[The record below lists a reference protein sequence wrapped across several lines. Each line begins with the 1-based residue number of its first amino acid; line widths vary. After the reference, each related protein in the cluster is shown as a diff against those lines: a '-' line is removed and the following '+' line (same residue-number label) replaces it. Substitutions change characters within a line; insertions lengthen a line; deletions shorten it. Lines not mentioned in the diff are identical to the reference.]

1 MNKYIESIKQR
12 VKNLPL
18 SPGVYIMR
26 DETGTI
32 IYIGKAKH
40 LKNRVS
46 QYFLNTV
53 KQPKVQ
59 LMADSV
65 KTFDYIICGSELEA
79 LNLEANL
86 IKKHQ
91 PFYNILLK
99 DGKAHPFFRIDL
111 KQDFPVVEITRKLK
125 RDGAKY
131 FGPYFGS
138 VNARDLLQLIN
149 TTFSLKTCK
158 LNLNNGKRAKREC
171 LNYHLGLC
179 HAPCVGKIS
188 KEEYR
193 KEIDKVIS
201 FLNGDVSY
209 AKTILNE
216 KMIACAQTENFE
228 KAIVYRNNLNTIESL
243 NSKLITELTS
253 YSDIDVVGY
262 FTNGVATVV
271 SVLVVRAGKI
281 MGLNNFNVVDLSI
294 TKEEVLTSFVT
305 QYYPNSSTVPAEIV
319 FPCELGEVVE
329 NYLNQFSKNKVKIV
343 VPKIGIRKKLLNM
356 AEINA
361 KEYLEK
367 NIEKEKLAELKTV
380 GAVKLLKDRLN
391 LPELP
396 IRIEGFDISNI
407 SGTNMVASMVVFTNG
422 APNYSHYRKFKIKTV
437 FDKNNDFACMKEV
450 LTRRIAE
457 LKNDDVSFSTRP
469 NLILI
474 DGGKGQL
481 SFAYSVLTSTG
492 VNIPMISLAKKEEE
506 IFMPHESESIK
517 LSKDDYALKLL
528 QRVRDESH
536 RYAITFH
543 RSLRNKNA
551 LVSELSKIK
560 LIGKNK
566 EIALLEYFKD
576 INKIKNA
583 SVKELM
589 EVKGISEKLANN
601 IYNYFHDKKDNE

>member
-1 MNKYIESIKQR
+1 MNKYIDSIKDR
-12 VKNLPL
+12 VKDLPL
-18 SPGVYIMR
+18 LPGVYIMR
-26 DETGTI
+26 DESGTI
-32 IYIGKAKH
+32 IYIGKAKK

-46 QYFLNTV
+46 QYFFDTV
-53 KQPKVQ
+53 KIPKVQ
-59 LMADSV
+59 MMADSV
-65 KTFDYIICGSELEA
+65 KTFDYIIVNSELEA

-99 DGKAHPFFRIDL
+99 DGKAHPFLRINL
-111 KQDFPVVEITRKLK
+111 KQDFPTIEITRKLK

-138 VNARDLLQLIN
+138 VNARELLQLIN
-149 TTFSLKTCK
+149 TTFALKTCK
-158 LNLNNGKRAKREC
+158 LNLNNGHRAKREC

-188 KEEYR
+188 KEDYR
-193 KEIDKVIS
+193 KEIDRVIA

-209 AKTILNE
+209 AKELLNK
-216 KMIACAQTENFE
+216 KMLACAETENFE
-228 KAIVYRNNLNTIESL
+228 GAIVYRNNLNIINQL
-243 NSKLITELTS
+243 NQKLITELTS
-253 YSDIDVVGY
+253 YNDIDIFGY
-262 FTNGVATVV
+262 NTNGLNSVV

-281 MGLNNFNVVDLSI
+281 MGLNNFNVIDL
-294 TKEEVLTSFVT
+294 TNDVKEVLTNFIP
-305 QYYPNSSTVPAEIV
+305 QYYPSSSVVPSEVV
-319 FPCELGEVVE
+319 FPEDLGEVVE
-329 NYLNQFSKNKVKIV
+329 NYINQYSKTKVKIT
-343 VPKIGIRKKLLNM
+343 VPKIGIRKKLLTM
-356 AEINA
+356 AEVNA

-367 NIEKEKLAELKTV
+367 TVEKQHSVVERTT
-380 GAVKLLKDRLN
+380 GAVKLLQDRLN

-396 IRIEGFDISNI
+396 IRIEGYDISNI

-422 APNYSHYRKFKIKTV
+422 SPNYKHYRKFKIKSV
-437 FDKNNDFACMKEV
+437 VGQNNDFECMREV
-450 LTRRIAE
+450 LTRRINE
-457 LKNDDVSFSTRP
+457 LNSDDVSFGTRP

-481 SFAYSVLTSTG
+481 SFAYSVLTSHN

-506 IFMPHESESIK
+506 IFRPNESESVR

-551 LVSELSKIK
+551 IVSELSKIP
-560 LIGKNK
+560 LIGKKK
-566 EIALLEYFKD
+566 EIALLEYFRD

-583 SVKELM
+583 SIEELM
-589 EVKGISEKLANN
+589 EVEGISKVLANN
-601 IYNYFHDKKDNE
+601 IYDYFHNPKQD

>member
-12 VKNLPL
+12 VKNLPM

-26 DETGTI
+26 DEHGTI

-53 KQPKVQ
+53 KQPKVH
-59 LMADSV
+59 LMADQV
-65 KTFDYIICGSELEA
+65 KTFDYIVCNSELEA

-111 KQDFPVVEITRKLK
+111 KKDYPIVEITRRLK

-131 FGPYFGS
+131 FGPYFGQ

-149 TTFSLKTCK
+149 STFSLKTCK
-158 LNLNNGKRAKREC
+158 LNLNNGKKFKREC
-171 LNYHLGLC
+171 LNYHMGIC
-179 HAPCVGKIS
+179 YAPCVGRIS
-188 KEEYR
+188 KEDYK
-193 KEIDKVIS
+193 KEINKVIT

-209 AKTILNE
+209 AKKLLNQ
-216 KMIACAQTENFE
+216 KMIKCAETENFE
-228 KAIVYRNNLNTIESL
+228 KAIVYRNNLNMIDSL

-253 YSDIDVVGY
+253 FNDIDVFGF
-262 FTNGVATVV
+262 FTNGVASVI
-271 SVLVVRAGKI
+271 SVLIVRAGKI
-281 MGLNNFNVVDLSI
+281 MGLNNFNVVDL
-294 TKEEVLTSFVT
+294 TNTTEDVLTGFIT
-305 QYYPNSSTVPAEIV
+305 QYYPNSSTVPAEVV
-319 FPCELGEVVE
+319 FPVNLSEVVE
-329 NYLNQFSKNKVKIV
+329 NYLNQFSKRKVKIT
-343 VPKIGIRKKLLNM
+343 VPKIGIRKKLLSM
-356 AEINA
+356 AELNA

-380 GAVKLLKDRLN
+380 GAIKLLQERLN

-396 IRIEGFDISNI
+396 IRIEGYDISNI
-407 SGTNMVASMVVFTNG
+407 SGTNIVASMVVFTNG
-422 APNYSHYRKFKIKTV
+422 LPNYAHYRKFKIKTV
-437 FDKNNDFACMKEV
+437 VGQNNDFECMKEV
-450 LTRRIAE
+450 LTRRINE
-457 LKNDDVSFSTRP
+457 LKKDDVSFSTRP

-481 SFAYSVLTSTG
+481 SFAYSVLQENN
-492 VNIPMISLAKKEEE
+492 VNIPMVSLAKQNEE
-506 IFMPHESESIK
+506 IFKPNISESIK

-551 LVSELSKIK
+551 LVSELSKIE
-560 LIGKNK
+560 LIGKTK
-566 EIALLEYFKD
+566 EMELLNHFRD
-576 INKIKNA
+576 INKIKTATIN
-583 SVKELM
+583 ELM
-589 EVKGISEKLANN
+589 EVKGINEKLANN
-601 IYNYFHDKKDNE
+601 IYNYFHKNPK

>member
-1 MNKYIESIKQR
+1 MNKNIETIKQR
-12 VKNLPL
+12 VANLPL
-18 SPGVYIMR
+18 SPGVYIMK
-26 DETGTI
+26 DEHGTI

-46 QYFLNTV
+46 QYFLNTT
-53 KQPKVQ
+53 KQLKVQ

-65 KTFDYIICGSELEA
+65 KTFDYIICNSELEA

-99 DGKAHPFFRIDL
+99 DGKAHPFLKINL
-111 KQDFPVVEITRKLK
+111 KQDFPVIEITRKLK

-138 VNARDLLQLIN
+138 VNARDLLNLIN
-149 TTFSLKTCK
+149 TTFSLKTCS
-158 LNLNNGKRAKREC
+158 LNLNNGKKAKREC
-171 LNYHLGLC
+171 LNYHMGIC
-179 HAPCVGKIS
+179 YAPCTGKIDKQS
-188 KEEYR
+188 YK
-193 KEIDKVIS
+193 KEIDKVIN
-201 FLNGDVSY
+201 FLNGDLSY
-209 AKTILNE
+209 AKNILSQ
-216 KMIACAQTENFE
+216 KMLKCAETENFE
-228 KAIVYRNNLNTIESL
+228 KAIVYRNNLEMINTLHSKLLTEL
-243 NSKLITELTS
+243 NSFA
-253 YSDIDVVGY
+253 DIDVFGY
-262 FTNGVATVV
+262 FTNGVASVI

-281 MGLNNFNVVDLSI
+281 MGLNNFNVVDLTNAPKDI
-294 TKEEVLTSFVT
+294 LTSFIT
-305 QYYPNSSTVPAEIV
+305 QYYPNSSTVPTEVV
-319 FPCELGEVVE
+319 FPCEMDDVVN
-329 NYLNQFSKNKVKIV
+329 NYLNQYSKTKVKV
-343 VPKIGIRKKLLNM
+343 PVPKIGVRKKLLTM
-356 AEINA
+356 AEVNA

-367 NIEKEKLAELKTV
+367 NIEKEKLSELKTI
-380 GAVKLLKDRLN
+380 GAVKLLKERLN

-422 APNYSHYRKFKIKTV
+422 SANYSHYRKFKIKTV
-437 FDKNNDFACMKEV
+437 TGQNNDFECMKEV

-457 LKNDDVSFSTRP
+457 LKSDDVSFSTRP

-481 SFAYSVLTSTG
+481 SFAYSVLTQNG
-492 VNIPMISLAKKEEE
+492 VNIPMISLAKKNEE
-506 IFMPHESESIK
+506 IFRPGQSQSVV

-551 LVSELSKIK
+551 LVSELSKIE
-560 LIGKNK
+560 LIGKTK
-566 EIALLEYFKD
+566 EIALLEHFKD
-576 INKIKNA
+576 INKIKTA
-583 SVKELM
+583 SIEELM
-589 EVKGISEKLANN
+589 EVKGISKKLATN
-601 IYNYFHDKKDNE
+601 IYNYFNK